1 MMREHS
7 YMEMS
12 LRGSELGKCES
23 YGNWRNLCVLVGTR
37 TQKQKFG
44 RCVTFSDKIR
54 RCRSV
59 LFLRWRQAVR
69 MRWWMYSARWAQ
81 RKWVSKTGLPNCK
94 KLNRPPFQTNYSEN
108 S

>member
-54 RCRSV
+54 RCRSGCSSV
-59 LFLRWRQAVR
+59 GVRQCGCGGGCIQQDGR
-69 MRWWMYSARWAQ
+69 SASGS
-81 RKWVSKTGLPNCK
+81 V
-94 KLNRPPFQTNYSEN
+94 KLDRRIARS
-108 S
+108 